1 MRQRRAASRPRST
14 ARHVAWD
21 GFAGVVAAGL
31 LALLLALAACA
42 PGAVSGTQSAGPQ
55 AAAAPH
61 ALTYVAIGAS
71 DAFGIGTDDPDRDAW
86 PTLVAHR
93 LGPGTHLINLG
104 VPGATTALALQNEL
118 PIALDA
124 HPDVVT
130 VWLAVNDL
138 AAGVA
143 LADYRAQLG
152 TLLKGLR
159 HGLPE
164 ARIVVG
170 NIPDLTV
177 LPHFSADDP
186 ATLRAEVQ
194 TWNAAIAADCAAAGV
209 TLVDLY
215 AEWSELADHPEYISG
230 DGFHPSA
237 IGAERLADLFS
248 VALDLAAASSP
259 SAGGT
264 P

>member
-1 MRQRRAASRPRST
+1 MRQRRAARRPRST
-14 ARHVAWD
+14 ARHVAWG

-31 LALLLALAACA
+31 LALLLGLAACV
-42 PGAVSGTQSAGPQ
+42 PGAVSGTQSAGPR

-152 TLLKGLR
+152 MLLKGLR

-186 ATLRAEVQ
+186 AALRAEVQ

-259 SAGGT
+259 TAGGT